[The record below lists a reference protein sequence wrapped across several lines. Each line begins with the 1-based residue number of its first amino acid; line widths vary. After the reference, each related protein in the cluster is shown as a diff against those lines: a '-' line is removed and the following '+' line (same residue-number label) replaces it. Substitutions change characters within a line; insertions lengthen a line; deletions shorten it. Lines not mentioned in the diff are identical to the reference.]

1 MPLPDRL
8 FRVFGELM
16 FNIFKKKKNIMEVKM
31 RKEQY
36 QVPQVE
42 FVFRENGEFVTR
54 TSAELFDGK
63 RVVLFSLPGAFTPT
77 CSAYQLPGFEEKY
90 DDFVGSGID
99 AIYCISVND
108 GFVMNAWGQ
117 DQNINNV
124 KLIPDGNAYF
134 TRSMGMLVNKSNL
147 GFGSRSWRYAMVVDN
162 GIIEKLFVEAG
173 QRDNANTDPY
183 EATTPEVVLDYVKS
197 TVRET
202 ATV

>member
-1 MPLPDRL
+1 
-8 FRVFGELM
+8 
-16 FNIFKKKKNIMEVKM
+16 MEVTV
-31 RKEQY
+31 RKDQY
-36 QVPQVE
+36 QIPQVE
-42 FVFRENGEFVTR
+42 FVFREGGEFVNK
-54 TSAELFDGK
+54 TSADLFNGK

-90 DDFVGSGID
+90 DDFISSGID
-99 AIYCISVND
+99 DIYCISVND
-108 GFVMNAWGQ
+108 GFVMNAWEQ
-117 DQNINNV
+117 DQNIKNV

-147 GFGSRSWRYAMVVDN
+147 GFGDRSWRYAMVVDN

-173 QRDNANTDPY
+173 QRDNADSDPY
-183 EATTPEVVLDYVKS
+183 EATTPENVLDYVKS